1 MNDVN
6 DSDLIRKCLQG
17 ERKAFEEI
25 IDKYQKTIF
34 NITLR
39 ILNNLDDAADVT
51 QSAFIK
57 VFEHLSEFKPKYKFF
72 SWIYKIA
79 INESYNTLKKRQQ
92 LHRISEEL
100 KSNDKNPEE
109 KYRDTERSEK
119 IQEAL
124 NKLSIDY
131 RAIIVLCYFYGQS
144 YSDIGYILDIPENK
158 VKSRLF
164 TARQLL
170 RDLLIKED
178 LL

>member
-1 MNDVN
+1 MRENYIE
-6 DSDLIRKCLQG
+6 STFFILCC
-17 ERKAFEEI
+17 
-25 IDKYQKTIF
+25 
-34 NITLR
+34 
-39 ILNNLDDAADVT
+39 ILN
-51 QSAFIK
+51 
-57 VFEHLSEFKPKYKFF
+57 EREFKPKYKFF

-92 LHRISEEL
+92 LNQISEEL